1 VKTRIEIDP
10 NVRVRGQLTFAGFED
25 VYGPLRLGQTV
36 EVYEP
41 ESNLVGEGRVVEIDI
56 ARQLVILGV
65 DWASLRPEA
74 GGPPVSGHL
83 YRADRYT
90 TYWVTNENDYDEFFV
105 TMNFD
110 VFLERVSDAAAN
122 PSEVE
127 SQASLHQA
135 GRQEGHPRVLVST
148 R

>member
-10 NVRVRGQLTFAGFED
+10 NVRVRGQLTFAGLED

-36 EVYEP
+36 EVFEP
-41 ESNLVGEGRVVEIDI
+41 EGDIVGEGRVVEIDI

-65 DWASLRPEA
+65 NWASLRPRA
-74 GGPPVSGHL
+74 GQIPMSGHQAHAEQ
-83 YRADRYT
+83 RT
-90 TYWVTNENDYDEFFV
+90 TYWLTNESDFDEFIV

-110 VFLERVSDAAAN
+110 VFLETISGDAAN
-122 PSEVE
+122 PNELKFQTAV
-127 SQASLHQA
+127 QRA
-135 GRQEGHPRVLVST
+135 GQQEGSPRVLVST